1 MGETPTQYKD
11 YLRCLLWYMDMP
23 DTKLNFAKGYTR
35 WTKFSFGGPVILK
48 RGINPVQITLQH
60 SQACISADV
69 IVLCSLLRLTS
80 RSARLVLSYATVM
93 GPLQA
98 LLHSNFS
105 FLGQLFLSLV
115 FNQLRSWTVRN

>member
-1 MGETPTQYKD
+1 
-11 YLRCLLWYMDMP
+11 MDKIFFWGACDLKERHKPSP
-23 DTKLNFAKGYTR
+23 DHTAAL
-35 WTKFSFGGPVILK
+35 
-48 RGINPVQITLQH
+48 

-80 RSARLVLSYATVM
+80 RSARFVLSYATVM

-98 LLHSNFS
+98 LLHNNFS